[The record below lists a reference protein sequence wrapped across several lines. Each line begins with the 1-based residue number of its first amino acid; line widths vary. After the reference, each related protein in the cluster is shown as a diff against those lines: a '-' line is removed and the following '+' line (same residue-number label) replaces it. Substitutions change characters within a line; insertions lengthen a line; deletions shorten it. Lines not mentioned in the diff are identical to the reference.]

1 MIKPFIFS
9 SALLISFL
17 ANISKTEIINFTQL
31 TKLQE
36 DNSIKSVKIY
46 KTGDELSFPI
56 IELGS
61 KETITLTFDD
71 LSDNQSNY
79 SYVIT
84 HCTSEWNESGLIA
97 SDYMDGFE
105 PNSINDYQSSIG
117 TTVAYTH
124 YSLVLPNSD
133 IKIKVSGNYIVKV
146 FDTNNSNRIIVER
159 KFRVV
164 ESLITVNAKTFQPI
178 DPSQKSTSQ
187 QIELSINTNPL
198 TISDPYNDLHVEILQ
213 NGQPINS
220 INGITPAFIQKDKIL
235 YSTANQ
241 PIFDGINEFRS
252 FDINSFRYISL
263 GVSSIEQIANEYS
276 IQLQP
281 GSNNRNQKYFNQT
294 DKNGSFIINL
304 ANSES
309 SNVEADYG
317 WVYFTLPYYD
327 QLTEKGVYV
336 IGELT
341 NWQCTP
347 QNLMQY
353 SYSRGAY
360 ELRLFLKQGYYNY
373 RYVVKDFKTG
383 EIDQSFFEGNH
394 SETENDYLILVYYK
408 PQGSR
413 FERLVGVKKLN
424 TRNSN

>member
-9 SALLISFL
+9 SVLLISFL
-17 ANISKTEIINFTQL
+17 A
-31 TKLQE
+31 
-36 DNSIKSVKIY
+36 DNSSVSPLNYLQHEKQQVENFIKSVKIC
-46 KTGDELSFPI
+46 KTGDELSSPI

-61 KETITLTFDD
+61 KETITLSFDD

-79 SYVIT
+79 SYTIT
-84 HCTSEWNESGLIA
+84 HCTSKWNESGLIA

-105 PNSINDYQSSIG
+105 PNSINDFQSSIG

-124 YSLVLPNSD
+124 YSLEVPNNNVK
-133 IKIKVSGNYIVKV
+133 IKISGNYVVKV
-146 FDTNNSNRIIVER
+146 FDSNNYDRIVLER

-164 ESLITVNAKTFQPI
+164 ESLITINSKVLQPI
-178 DPSQKSTSQ
+178 DPSLKSTSQ
-187 QIELSINTNPL
+187 QLELSINTNPL
-198 TISDPYNDLHVEILQ
+198 SISNPYNDLHVEVLQ
-213 NGQPINS
+213 NSQPINS
-220 INGITPAFIQKDKIL
+220 IHGITPAFIQNDKIF

-263 GVSSIEQIANEYS
+263 GVTSIEQIANEYS

-281 GSNNRNQKYFNQT
+281 GSNNRNQKYFNKT
-294 DKNGSFIINL
+294 DKNGSYIINL

-347 QNLMQY
+347 QSLMQY

-413 FERLVGVKKLN
+413 YERLVGMKKIN
-424 TRNSN
+424 TQSPN